1 MANITR
7 PRSHRWQ
14 SASGL
19 LIAAVGIALLVY
31 VAVYM

>member
-1 MANITR
+1 VAHITR
-7 PRSHRWQ
+7 PGSHRWQ

-19 LIAAVGIALLVY
+19 LIATVGIALLVY